1 MIGLVLRRLAG
12 LVMTLVAVSALIF
25 AVMNILPGDAAAI
38 MLGTSASED
47 TLAALRSELGLDRP
61 VVWRYLAWIAG
72 ALHGD
77 FGRSYTYGVPVS
89 ELIGERLSLTLPL
102 AGIAL
107 VLSVLASV
115 PLGVAAA
122 ARRRGIIDGLATLFA
137 QMSVAM
143 PAFWVAIL
151 LIILFSVQG
160 GWLPAGGFPGWQAG
174 FWPALKAL
182 ILPSVALALP
192 QAGVLTRV
200 TRGAVLD
207 VMHEDFART
216 ARAKG
221 IGRRMTLWRH
231 VLPNA
236 AGPIVTVLGLQFTF
250 LVAGAVLIENV
261 FNLPGLGRLAYQAL
275 TQRDIVVMQAVVLL
289 LSGLVIVVNFLVDL
303 LQMRLDPRL
312 RATPA

>member
-12 LVMTLVAVSALIF
+12 LVLTLVAVSALIF

-72 ALHGD
+72 VLHGD

-107 VLSVLASV
+107 VLSVLVSV

-174 FWPALKAL
+174 FWPALKSL

-261 FNLPGLGRLAYQAL
+261 FSLPGLGRLAYQAL

>member
-12 LVMTLVAVSALIF
+12 LVLTLVAVSALIF

-107 VLSVLASV
+107 VLSVLVSV

-122 ARRRGIIDGLATLFA
+122 ARRQGIIDGLAALFA

-275 TQRDIVVMQAVVLL
+275 AQRDIVVMQAVVLL

>member
-1 MIGLVLRRLAG
+1 M
-12 LVMTLVAVSALIF
+12 
-25 AVMNILPGDAAAI
+25 
-38 MLGTSASED
+38 
-47 TLAALRSELGLDRP
+47 
-61 VVWRYLAWIAG
+61 
-72 ALHGD
+72 
-77 FGRSYTYGVPVS
+77 S

-102 AGIAL
+102 AGLAL
-107 VLSVLASV
+107 VLSVLISV

-122 ARRRGIIDGLATLFA
+122 ARRRGIVDSLAAIFA

-160 GWLPAGGFPGWQAG
+160 GWFPSGGFPGWQAG
-174 FWPALKAL
+174 VWPALKAL

-221 IGRRMTLWRH
+221 ISRRVTLWRH

-275 TQRDIVVMQAVVLL
+275 MQRDIVVMQAVVLL

-312 RATPA
+312 RATSA

>member
-12 LVMTLVAVSALIF
+12 LVLTLVAVSALIF

-107 VLSVLASV
+107 VLSVLVSV

>member
-107 VLSVLASV
+107 VLSVLVSV

-122 ARRRGIIDGLATLFA
+122 ARRRGIIDGLAALFA

-160 GWLPAGGFPGWQAG
+160 GWLPAGGFAGWQAG
-174 FWPALKAL
+174 FWPALKSL

>member
-12 LVMTLVAVSALIF
+12 LVLTLVAVSALIF

-47 TLAALRSELGLDRP
+47 TLAAMRSELGLDRP

-107 VLSVLASV
+107 VLSVLVSV

-143 PAFWVAIL
+143 PAFWVGIL

-160 GWLPAGGFPGWQAG
+160 GRLPAGGFPGWQAG

-261 FNLPGLGRLAYQAL
+261 FNLPGLGRLTYQAL

-312 RATPA
+312 RATQA

>member
-12 LVMTLVAVSALIF
+12 LVLTLVAVSALIF

-47 TLAALRSELGLDRP
+47 TLAAMRSELGLDRP

-107 VLSVLASV
+107 VLSVLVSV

-143 PAFWVAIL
+143 PAFWVGIL

-160 GWLPAGGFPGWQAG
+160 GRLPAGGFPGWQAG

-312 RATPA
+312 RATQA

>member
-1 MIGLVLRRLAG
+1 
-12 LVMTLVAVSALIF
+12 MTGVQTCALPI
-25 AVMNILPGDAAAI
+25 
-38 MLGTSASED
+38 S
-47 TLAALRSELGLDRP
+47 
-61 VVWRYLAWIAG
+61 
-72 ALHGD
+72 
-77 FGRSYTYGVPVS
+77 
-89 ELIGERLSLTLPL
+89 
-102 AGIAL
+102 
-107 VLSVLASV
+107 
-115 PLGVAAA
+115 
-122 ARRRGIIDGLATLFA
+122 
-137 QMSVAM
+137 
-143 PAFWVAIL
+143 
-151 LIILFSVQG
+151 
-160 GWLPAGGFPGWQAG
+160 
-174 FWPALKAL
+174 
-182 ILPSVALALP
+182 LALP

-200 TRGAVLD
+200 TRAAVLD

-275 TQRDIVVMQAVVLL
+275 AQRDIVVMQAVVLL

>member
-12 LVMTLVAVSALIF
+12 LVLTLVAVSALIF
-25 AVMNILPGDAAAI
+25 AVMSILPGDAAAI

-47 TLAALRSELGLDRP
+47 TLAAMRSELGLDRP

-107 VLSVLASV
+107 VLSVLVSV

-143 PAFWVAIL
+143 PAFWVGIL

-160 GWLPAGGFPGWQAG
+160 GRLPAGGFPGWQAG

-312 RATPA
+312 RATQA

>member
-12 LVMTLVAVSALIF
+12 LVLTLVAVSALIF

-107 VLSVLASV
+107 VLSVLVSV

-160 GWLPAGGFPGWQAG
+160 GWLPAGGFPGWQVG

-221 IGRRMTLWRH
+221 ISRRVTLWRH

-261 FNLPGLGRLAYQAL
+261 FSLPGLGRLAYQAL
-275 TQRDIVVMQAVVLL
+275 AQRDIVVMQAVVLL

>member
-12 LVMTLVAVSALIF
+12 LVLTLVAVSALIF
-25 AVMNILPGDAAAI
+25 AVMNVLPGDAAAI

-47 TLAALRSELGLDRP
+47 TLAALRSELGLDQP
-61 VVWRYLAWIAG
+61 ILWRYLEWIAG

-102 AGIAL
+102 AGLAL
-107 VLSVLASV
+107 VLSVLISV

-122 ARRRGIIDGLATLFA
+122 ARRRGIVDSLAAIFA

-160 GWLPAGGFPGWQAG
+160 GWFPSGGFPGWQAG
-174 FWPALKAL
+174 VWPALKAL

-221 IGRRMTLWRH
+221 ISRRVTLWRH

-275 TQRDIVVMQAVVLL
+275 MQRDIVVMQAVVLL

-312 RATPA
+312 RATSA

>member
-107 VLSVLASV
+107 VLSVLVSV

-143 PAFWVAIL
+143 PAFWVGIL

>member
-12 LVMTLVAVSALIF
+12 LVLTLVAVSALIF

-107 VLSVLASV
+107 VLSVLVSV

-122 ARRRGIIDGLATLFA
+122 ARRRGIIDGLAALFA

>member
-12 LVMTLVAVSALIF
+12 LVLTLVAVSALIF

-47 TLAALRSELGLDRP
+47 TLAAMRSELGLDRP

-107 VLSVLASV
+107 VLSVLVSV

-143 PAFWVAIL
+143 PAFWVGIL

-160 GWLPAGGFPGWQAG
+160 GRLPAGGFPGWQAG

-275 TQRDIVVMQAVVLL
+275 TQRDIVVMQAVVLP

-312 RATPA
+312 RATQA

>member
-12 LVMTLVAVSALIF
+12 LVLTLIAVSALIF
-25 AVMNILPGDAAAI
+25 AVMNVLPGDAAAI

-47 TLAALRSELGLDRP
+47 TLAALRTELGLDRP
-61 VVWRYLAWIAG
+61 VLWRYLAWIAG

-107 VLSVLASV
+107 VLSVLVSV

-122 ARRRGIIDGLATLFA
+122 ARRRGIVDGLATIFA

-143 PAFWVAIL
+143 PGFWVAIL

-275 TQRDIVVMQAVVLL
+275 AQRDIVVMQAVVLL

>member
-107 VLSVLASV
+107 VLSVLVSV